1 MVCWWIDQPQV
12 ENPEKAGQASFNLP
26 GLPKLGFLH
35 CREEPSGGEELRIFA
50 RAQMSGFQ
58 SVAPG
63 PAVAKAPGNP
73 CKVCKFSDTPCLLSQ
88 KLVGAEGCSAVL
100 FNRPSKWFSGLSL
113 RTTCP
118 GQ

>member
-12 ENPEKAGQASFNLP
+12 DNPEKAGQASFNLP

-58 SVAPG
+58 SVAPRASSSKSTWEPLAKYVNSQT
-63 PAVAKAPGNP
+63 PAA
-73 CKVCKFSDTPCLLSQ
+73 C
-88 KLVGAEGCSAVL
+88 
-100 FNRPSKWFSGLSL
+100 
-113 RTTCP
+113 
-118 GQ
+118 